1 VIITVA
7 SGPEHGPR
15 VTVDDAG
22 TPLPANARRP
32 FVNLELE
39 PGTFGRSTSVPL
51 YVASEIA
58 AWQGAV
64 LELADAPAGGVRVT
78 VTYASDAYR
87 TR

>member
-1 VIITVA
+1 M
-7 SGPEHGPR
+7 
-15 VTVDDAG
+15 VDDAG
-22 TPLPANARRP
+22 TPLPASARRA

-64 LELADAPAGGVRVT
+64 LDLADAPAGGVRVV
-78 VTYASDAYR
+78 VTYADGQNDGPRR